1 MAVRQTRELFPIT
14 VEELDSEARAV
25 NPVDVLAREG
35 QVGGE
40 VNLAHLGLLVGIVI
54 DRDDCVDGTLEADC
68 IDLGEVQRHDGTAV
82 LDGCLL
88 EPDIVTEAAHEVEGE
103 TLQPGDEGPFGEV
116 GVGYDK
122 VGQST
127 EPVGHRGEGHQV
139 EADERVGV
147 VHVDEVVW
155 GPSFPFAHEG
165 LDRSEEKR
173 ETVGGINES
182 HAEDLQTALFGVGGA
197 GPEVA
202 QPRGLLPRLRDEA
215 RVDGYGSEMP
225 IGLAGKGGVE
235 LGPFELLLEVL
246 PEAALT
252 RAAIPRHLAEVDASG
267 YGKEANHGLDE
278 ELFEGFV

>member
-1 MAVRQTRELFPIT
+1 MAVRQTGELFPIT

-54 DRDDCVDGTLEADC
+54 DRDDCADGTLEADC
-68 IDLGEVQRHDGTAV
+68 IDLGEV
-82 LDGCLL
+82 
-88 EPDIVTEAAHEVEGE
+88 
-103 TLQPGDEGPFGEV
+103 
-116 GVGYDK
+116 GVGHDK

-127 EPVGHRGEGHQV
+127 EPVGHRGEGPQV

-165 LDRSEEKR
+165 LDCSEEKR

-182 HAEDLQTALFGVGGA
+182 HAEDLQTPLRVIGRP

-202 QPRGLLPRLRDEA
+202 QPRGLLSRLGDVA
-215 RVDGYGSEMP
+215 RVDSYRPEVSFGTGCQ
-225 IGLAGKGGVE
+225 AGVE
-235 LGPFELLLEVL
+235 RHPVELSLEVL
-246 PEAALT
+246 AEAALA
-252 RAAIPRHLAEVDASG
+252 RLAEPGHLAEVDASG
-267 YGKEANHGLDE
+267 YEKITNHGLDE
-278 ELFEGFV
+278 ELFERFV

>member
-1 MAVRQTRELFPIT
+1 MAVGQTGELFSIA
-14 VEELDSEARAV
+14 VEELDSEAQAV

-40 VNLAHLGLLVGIVI
+40 VNLAHLGLLEHVLS
-54 DRDDCVDGTLEADC
+54 R
-68 IDLGEVQRHDGTAV
+68 V
-82 LDGCLL
+82 LDVNVAVELFGLSTSFHPRAVV
-88 EPDIVTEAAHEVEGE
+88 EVSKPDIVEEAAHEVEGE
-103 TLQPGDEGPFGEV
+103 TLQPDDEGPFGEV
-116 GVGYDK
+116 GVGHDK

-127 EPVGHRGEGHQV
+127 EPVGHRGEGPQV

-182 HAEDLQTALFGVGGA
+182 HAEDLKAPLRVIGRP

-202 QPRGLLPRLRDEA
+202 QPRGLLSRLGDVA
-215 RVDGYGSEMP
+215 RVDGYRPEVSFGT
-225 IGLAGKGGVE
+225 GCQAGVE
-235 LGPFELLLEVL
+235 RHPVELSLEVL
-246 PEAALT
+246 AEAALA
-252 RAAIPRHLAEVDASG
+252 RLAEPGHLAEVDASG
-267 YGKEANHGLDE
+267 YGKITNHGLDE
-278 ELFEGFV
+278 EMFERFV